1 MGKSIRRSV
10 MIRVICAI
18 IAVLL
23 FSGVTTANILRI
35 EGTQK
40 LSVQATSMLD
50 QVQRAEV
57 AHYKWATNLSNALY
71 AGTEFT
77 GSMDHTGCVLGKWLY
92 GDIDLNDSEV
102 NALRAQIE
110 PLHKELHASAGTAL
124 ELLAEN
130 PDEARQYFQSTIQA
144 NLTKLVG
151 LLDQVVERGEALSNE
166 YADKMS
172 GIIGLMHGSTV
183 VCLLLNLIALISL
196 VIYVMNYVIK
206 PMLLITEKVRPLQD
220 GNLTLN
226 FDYDSKNELG
236 QLARTLE
243 QSMERIHEYVDDID
257 RVMDELARGNFDV
270 AASIRYIGDFQ
281 SIEEALDRFTA
292 AVSGALGNIVQ
303 AEQRVSGH
311 AEQLS
316 SGAQALAQGATEQA
330 SAVQELYAT
339 VDDLSKSATRNAQT
353 AAGAQQSARLTG
365 EQVQVSSQ
373 QMEQMVAAMA
383 DIADASEQIG
393 KIIATIENIAFQ
405 TNILAL
411 NAAVEA
417 ARAGSAG
424 KGFAVVADEVR
435 NLASKSDEAAKATK
449 DLIGNSIQAT
459 QRGTEIVDEVSGSL
473 KKTQELVVQS
483 NDAIATIAEAIKEE
497 AGSLSQVSEA
507 IGQISSVVQT
517 NSASSEESA
526 AVSTELFEQVHLL
539 EDETKRFKL
548 KGGLRRPSMI
558 R

>member
-57 AHYKWATNLSNALY
+57 AHYKWASNLSNALY

-124 ELLAEN
+124 ELLAN
-130 PDEARQYFQSTIQA
+130 DPDEARLYYQETIQA

-172 GIIGLMHGSTV
+172 SIIGLMHGSTV

-257 RVMDELARGNFDV
+257 RVMDELAQGNFDV

-303 AEQRVSGH
+303 AEQRVSSH

-339 VDDLSKSATRNAQT
+339 VDDLSKSAARNAQT

-539 EDETKRFKL
+539 EDETKKFKL
-548 KGGLRRPSMI
+548 KGDLRQPSVV